1 MDRGDSLAAK
11 NWQLSQP
18 RERNCN
24 NYCEGQF
31 KIIFLLLKLEL
42 SSFYNTPGSG
52 NSKVGWTVDTLE
64 SYFFRISN
72 SIAVYPRNQNHMP
85 DRRLPDDE
93 WTTLCLIQLKSCFFP
108 SLIFVLNLYHDP
120 HQNPWKKKPSTSEK
134 TLSTPFAQINN
145 KILRKTSTYFRI
157 KKCAKNLTLQGLF
170 FCV

>member
-72 SIAVYPRNQNHMP
+72 SIAVYPRNQHHMP
-85 DRRLPDDE
+85 DRRL
-93 WTTLCLIQLKSCFFP
+93 QLKSCFFP

-120 HQNPWKKKPSTSEK
+120 HQNPWKKGLRHQKKS
-134 TLSTPFAQINN
+134 LSPPFAQINN